1 MTDQNGQAKR
11 FLECAKRYL
20 KAQGKT
26 YADLAVALDVSEAT
40 VKRIFSEENVSLNRL
55 DEICNFLGMQL
66 TDLASMVEQEATLLN
81 TLTEEQE
88 QHLVGNPKLLLM
100 LYFLLNG
107 WTVDEILNEYEIDE
121 PEANT
126 LLALL
131 DRLKLIDLLPQNR
144 VKLLVSRTLNWRID
158 GPIRKFFDQKVRG
171 EFLQGRFNQSG
182 DFLKF
187 YSGKISVA
195 SAKAFESKLMQV
207 VSEFHDIIKDNAA
220 LPDEERRGYSFM
232 LAMREWEFSLF
243 SEYKRQAD

>member
-1 MTDQNGQAKR
+1 MTEQNRQTKR
-11 FLECAKRYL
+11 FLECVKRYL

-26 YADLAVALDVSEAT
+26 YADLACALEVSEAT
-40 VKRIFSEENVSLNRL
+40 VKRIFSEESVSLSRM
-55 DEICNFLGMQL
+55 DDICAFLGIQL
-66 TDLASMVEQEATLLN
+66 TDLASMVEQESTLIS

-88 QHLVGNPKLLLM
+88 QHLVNNPKLLLM
-100 LYFLLNG
+100 LYFLLNN
-107 WTVDEILNEYEIDE
+107 WSVEEILSEYAIEE

-131 DRLKLIDLLPQNR
+131 DRLKLIDLMPNNR
-144 VKLLVSRTLNWRID
+144 VKILVSRTLNWRID

-171 EFLQGRFNQSG
+171 EFLQGKFDQSS

-195 SAKAFESKLMQV
+195 SAKVFESKLMQLV
-207 VSEFHDIIKDNAA
+207 AEFHDIIRDNAS
-220 LPDEERRGYSFM
+220 LPEEERRGYSFM

-243 SEYKRQAD
+243 SDYKRN

>member
-1 MTDQNGQAKR
+1 MTEQTGQSKR
-11 FLECAKRYL
+11 FLECIKRYL

-26 YADLAVALDVSEAT
+26 YADLAKGLSVSEAT
-40 VKRIFSEENVSLNRL
+40 VKRIFSEENVSLSRM
-55 DEICNFLGMQL
+55 DDICIFLGIQL
-66 TDLASMVEQEATLLN
+66 TDLAVMVEQEATLVS

-88 QHLVGNPKLLLM
+88 NNLVQNPKLLLM

-107 WTVDEILNEYEIDE
+107 WEVKEILNEYQIDE

-131 DRLKLIDLLPQNR
+131 DRLKLIDLLPNNR

-171 EFLQGRFNQSG
+171 EFLQGKFDQSG

-187 YSGKISVA
+187 YSGKISTA
-195 SAKAFESKLMQV
+195 SAKSFENKLMQL
-207 VSEFHDIIKDNAA
+207 VSEFHSIIKDNAS
-220 LPDEERRGYSFM
+220 LPEEERKGYSFM

-243 SEYKRQAD
+243 SEYRRD